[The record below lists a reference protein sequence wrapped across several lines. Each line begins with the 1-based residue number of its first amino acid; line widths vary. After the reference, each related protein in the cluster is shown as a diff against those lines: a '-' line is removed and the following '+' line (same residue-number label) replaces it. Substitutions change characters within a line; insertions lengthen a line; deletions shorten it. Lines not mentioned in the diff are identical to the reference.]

1 MKLSLLAPLLL
12 SLSASASAF
21 ETPKTASAVLT
32 AKDGDL
38 RLASTGTVTFSDFPQ
53 PKESEP
59 FVLID
64 PDKKF
69 QTMLGIGGAL
79 TDAAADAFA
88 SLDAKSQEQVV
99 KAFYDP
105 KDGIGYTLART
116 NIASCDFS
124 SATYAYVADGDKA
137 LKTFDIAH
145 DRDHRLP
152 LLRRAAAA
160 ARGQLTLFASPW
172 SPPAWMK
179 DNGNVLHGGH
189 LKPEYYQTWAN
200 HYAAFIRAYEKEGVR
215 VWGVTI
221 QNEPMASQIWESA
234 IYTAAEERDFLK
246 NYLGPTLAKN
256 GLGDRKI
263 LVWDHNR
270 DLMYQRAQ
278 TIFDDPEAAKYAYG
292 IAYHWYEDWAGGQ
305 PLHDNVRRVAE
316 AYPDKPLFFSEG
328 CACPDDPQKTMKLDD
343 WSLGEQYGREMIRDF
358 NNGTT
363 AWTDW
368 NVMLDE
374 KGGPNHVGNFCY
386 AALHIDT
393 KTGALHY
400 TNIYPYMGQFSKFI
414 RPGAR
419 RVAVAPSRDALLA
432 TAFLN
437 LDGSLAVVVM
447 NQGDKAVD
455 YRLWIR
461 GKGAAGAPASAP
473 PHSIETFVLLQ
484 HD

>member
-1 MKLSLLAPLLL
+1 MLRLLAAVLLL
-12 SLSASASAF
+12 PPSALAF
-21 ETPKTASAVLT
+21 DSPRSAVEYLT
-32 AKDGDL
+32 AEGTAD
-38 RLASTGTVTFSDFPQ
+38 RLTPVGSLAFADFPQ

-59 FVLID
+59 FVLVD

-69 QTMLGIGGAL
+69 QTLLGIGGAL

-88 SLDAKSQEQVV
+88 TLPPEKQAAVV
-99 KAFYDP
+99 RAFYDP

-116 NIASCDFS
+116 NINSCDFS
-124 SATYAYVADGDKA
+124 SMTYTYVAENDKA
-137 LKTFDIAH
+137 LRTFDVAH

-152 LLRRAAAA
+152 LIRRAMAA
-160 ARGQLTLFASPW
+160 ARGELTLFASPW

-179 DNGNVLHGGH
+179 DNGDMLHGGK
-189 LKPEYYQTWAN
+189 LKPEYDQAWAD
-200 HYAAFIRAYEKEGVR
+200 YYVRFIRAYEKEGVR

-221 QNEPMASQIWESA
+221 QNEPMATQIWESA
-234 IYTAAEERDFLK
+234 VYTAAEERDFLK
-246 NYLGPTLAKN
+246 NYLGPTLKKA

-270 DLMYQRAQ
+270 DLMYQRAE

-305 PLHDNVRRVAE
+305 PLYDNVRRVAE

-328 CACPDDPQKTMKLDD
+328 CACPDDPKKTIRLED
-343 WSLGEQYGREMIRDF
+343 WALGEQYGREMIRDF

-374 KGGPNHVGNFCY
+374 KGGPNHVGNYCY

-393 KTGALHY
+393 KTGDLHY
-400 TNIYPYMGQFSKFI
+400 TSIYPYMGHFSKFL

-419 RVAVAPSRDALLA
+419 RVAVAPSRDALRA

-437 LDGSLAVVVM
+437 RDGSLAVIVM
-447 NQGDKAVD
+447 NPGGAALD

-461 GKGAAGAPASAP
+461 GRAAPASAP
-473 PHSIETFVLLQ
+473 AHSIATFVLR
-484 HD
+484 